1 MTPLQEQLVALGAVF
16 HCAQLVHRLAHSG
29 QISDASLEQMLNSL
43 LVTNPQ
49 STLDVYGGDDY
60 GLREGYRTLQAALL
74 RDAHNLPRESLRYA
88 LSMLGL
94 EQQFSRR
101 DDLLQL
107 TGERLERISQQ
118 ADHLGLTSSSV
129 VAAFAGLY
137 QDTISTFN
145 QRIQVHGDM
154 RYLQQEVTAAKIR
167 ALLLAGI
174 RSARLWRQ
182 LGGHRWQLL
191 FRRRAM
197 LDNLQQRLGR

>member
-1 MTPLQEQLVALGAVF
+1 MSPMQEQLLALAGVF
-16 HCAQLVHRLAHSG
+16 QCASLVHKLAQTG
-29 QISDASLEQMLNSL
+29 QISDASLEHMLGTL
-43 LVTNPQ
+43 MVRDPKT
-49 STLDVYGGDDY
+49 TLDVYGGDDY
-60 GLREGYRTLQAALL
+60 ALREGYRTLQAALL
-74 RDAHNLPRESLRYA
+74 RDSHNLPRESLRYA
-88 LSMLGL
+88 LSMLSL
-94 EQQFSRR
+94 EMQFSKR

-107 TGERLERISQQ
+107 TGERLEQIERQIG
-118 ADHLGLTSSSV
+118 HLGITSEAVIS
-129 VAAFAGLY
+129 AFAALY

-145 QRIQVHGDM
+145 MRIQVHGDM

-197 LDNLQQRLGR
+197 LKELQRHLSS